1 MSYYYNTSNITGA
14 NNIYEL
20 FNGLNQLS
28 GMWLGNII
36 WITIFFIA
44 MISFKQFTEFEESL
58 AGASFVSM
66 AIALLLF
73 QINLIH
79 NKLLL
84 LSFIL
89 VALSLVLLYL
99 KNR

>member
-1 MSYYYNTSNITGA
+1 MSYYNLSNVTGA
-14 NNIYEL
+14 NNIYEI
-20 FNGLNQLS
+20 FNGINQLS

-36 WITIFFIA
+36 WIVIFFISFIA
-44 MISFKQFTEFEESL
+44 FKQFTEFEESL
-58 AGASFVSM
+58 AGASFTSM
-66 AIALLLF
+66 VIALMLF
-73 QINLIH
+73 QINLVH

-84 LSFIL
+84 LSFVL